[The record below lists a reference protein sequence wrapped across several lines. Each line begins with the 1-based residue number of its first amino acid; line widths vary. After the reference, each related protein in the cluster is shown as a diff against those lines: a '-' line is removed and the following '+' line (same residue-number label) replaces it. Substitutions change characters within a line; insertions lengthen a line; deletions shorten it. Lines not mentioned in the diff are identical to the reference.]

1 MARIVLTNVEV
12 TIGAVDLSNHIASV
26 TLGSTYD
33 VVETTAFA
41 GGNVPAAAKTRQAG
55 LVDNSVTF
63 EFHQDFAPGELEAY
77 INSDVAAD
85 SLLGTEMLVKLIP
98 ASGGVG
104 VSNPG
109 YTFSCIVSEW
119 TPLNGAVGELA
130 TVSVTWPIT
139 GKIEKIV
146 A

>member
-63 EFHQDFAPGELEAY
+63 EFHQDFA
-77 INSDVAAD
+77 AA
-85 SLLGTEMLVKLIP
+85 SVETTIYPLLGTVVACTVKPID
-98 ASGGVG
+98 AAIAAD
-104 VSNPG
+104 NPE
-109 YTFSCIVSEW
+109 YQFNALVSEW

-130 TVSVTWPIT
+130 TASVTWPIT
-139 GKIEKIV
+139 GVITKDV
-146 A
+146 TP